1 MPFVYCIS
9 LYKVHVHGQVKKG
22 KNKSIY
28 VGIKERIVE
37 LRKSTGMKQREFAEW
52 LGVSKSAISMYEL
65 GDRKPSHEFYEKMAE
80 KHFNI
85 NWLLTGEGKPCM
97 DAYVDKRDAMLAT
110 KKTPKLEKQK

>member
-1 MPFVYCIS
+1 M
-9 LYKVHVHGQVKKG
+9 
-22 KNKSIY
+22 
-28 VGIKERIVE
+28 GIKERIVE

-85 NWLLTGEGKPCM
+85 NWLLTGEGKPYM
-97 DAYVDKRDAMLAT
+97 SDYVEKRDAFLSK
-110 KKTPKLEKQK
+110 KKTSKHSKQE